1 MENHIKD
8 NDKII
13 SNYLLQ
19 LDIIM
24 VDFDF
29 N

>member
-1 MENHIKD
+1 MENLIKD